1 MNKKTLIAHALAVLL
16 LVPGIV
22 AAAEKQITVFVGEV
36 RILQPGSVDRVA
48 VGNGKLLS
56 TTVLDNGQLLMLA
69 EDAGETT
76 MHLWLTNGREEDYKV
91 VIVPKDS
98 NRLMAELTVL
108 LEHIGDIQVKE
119 VGERLYLTGSVLKTD
134 EELLKT
140 VLGNYPGVIDLTRK
154 ADPDVLFA
162 RELNKMVYMDVKI
175 TEFNT
180 DKLQQL
186 GINWSDAIAGPSA
199 GFAWDK
205 PTNRQFRAQ
214 ADETLAPSFSG
225 DLPLNVPGALG
236 FFGLASEITSRINI
250 LASTGDAII
259 LAEPKLSARSGG
271 QAEFLAGGEIPVI
284 TTGNLGSSNV
294 EYKEFGIKL
303 NIAPVVDAHNNIMA
317 NVATEVSA
325 VDRSNSV
332 GDVPAFITR
341 RTATDIQMRD
351 GQTLVMSGLI
361 DRDAGKSIEKIPFLG
376 DIPIL
381 GALFR
386 STNFN
391 DNRTELVIFVT
402 PTVFDAESEFNK
414 QKIERRNQMVE
425 TFKANAKYEEFILD

>member
-98 NRLMAELTVL
+98 NRLAAELSVL
-108 LEHIGDIQVKE
+108 LEHIGDIEVKE

-180 DKLQQL
+180 DKLRQL
-186 GINWSDAIAGPSA
+186 GINWSDAVAGPSA
-199 GFAWDK
+199 GVVVDQ
-205 PTNRQFRAQ
+205 PTNSIFRA
-214 ADETLAPSFSG
+214 APDATLTPSFVQE
-225 DLPLNVPGALG
+225 LPLNAPGALG

-250 LASTGDAII
+250 
-259 LAEPKLSARSGG
+259 
-271 QAEFLAGGEIPVI
+271 
-284 TTGNLGSSNV
+284 
-294 EYKEFGIKL
+294 
-303 NIAPVVDAHNNIMA
+303 
-317 NVATEVSA
+317 
-325 VDRSNSV
+325 
-332 GDVPAFITR
+332 
-341 RTATDIQMRD
+341 
-351 GQTLVMSGLI
+351 
-361 DRDAGKSIEKIPFLG
+361 
-376 DIPIL
+376 
-381 GALFR
+381 
-386 STNFN
+386 
-391 DNRTELVIFVT
+391 
-402 PTVFDAESEFNK
+402 
-414 QKIERRNQMVE
+414 
-425 TFKANAKYEEFILD
+425 